1 MWKNSNDRYGSL
13 QVALHWLMLAL
24 LVAVYLAMELH
35 DIFPKGSDQ
44 RAFMKALHFMLG
56 ISVLLLVMVRIAA
69 RFSGSTPR
77 IVPQPAAWQ
86 EMLAKLL
93 HLSLYVFMIGMPIA
107 GWLILSGEGK
117 PVPFFGLELP
127 ALIAKNHDLAETIEH
142 WHKEVGE
149 WAYYLV
155 GLHAVAALYH
165 HYIVKDNTVLRM
177 LPRRFGG

>member
-1 MWKNSNDRYGSL
+1 M
-13 QVALHWLMLAL
+13 HLA
-24 LVAVYLAMELH
+24 
-35 DIFPKGSDQ
+35 
-44 RAFMKALHFMLG
+44 
-56 ISVLLLVMVRIAA
+56 
-69 RFSGSTPR
+69 
-77 IVPQPAAWQ
+77 
-86 EMLAKLL
+86 
-93 HLSLYVFMIGMPIA
+93 LYVFMIGMPIA